1 MTGWRCWGLV
11 SPVTPLMDDDE
22 DDGDVADADAD
33 EADDGFLMR
42 WESLLIFKGGGHK
55 ALLFIISFF
64 AWNCAGLM
72 I

>member
-1 MTGWRCWGLV
+1 MTGWGCWGLFG
-11 SPVTPLMDDDE
+11 PVKPLMDDDE
-22 DDGDVADADAD
+22 DDGDV
-33 EADDGFLMR
+33 DDDVDNGFLMR

-55 ALLFIISFF
+55 ALLLIISFF